1 MKCVRC
7 NPGLRLLIAG
17 VVAAP
22 AWGQSSSLYVTEQ
35 TNDGADPFAN
45 VVISESGEM
54 GVRSDRL
61 PDPVSP
67 QLRQASL
74 AAVAV
79 PEPRTYQV
87 NDLVTIIIRE
97 STTADID
104 ASLNTEKEVDWQGE
118 IAEFPK
124 LNLADL
130 LEMQVAPN
138 TFPDGTPKL
147 DVNFNNEFEGD
158 GQYEHNTEMTARLA
172 ARIID
177 IKPNGL
183 MVLEARK
190 FVENDDETMT
200 LVVTGTASVDSVQ
213 IDNTVLSSDLYDLHI
228 SKQHTGEL
236 RKTTKKGLLSNLM
249 DFIFNF

>member
-1 MKCVRC
+1 MKCVC
-7 NPGLRLLIAG
+7 AGLWLLIAAG
-17 VVAAP
+17 LAVVAS
-22 AWGQSSSLYVTEQ
+22 GQSSSLYV
-35 TNDGADPFAN
+35 NDAASSGSDPFAN
-45 VVISESGEM
+45 VVITETGEM

-67 QLRQASL
+67 ELRQVSL
-74 AAVAV
+74 AAVEV

-87 NDLVTIIIRE
+87 NDLVTIIVRE

-124 LNLADL
+124 LNLAEL
-130 LEMQVAPN
+130 LEMQVSPN

-158 GQYEHNTEMTARLA
+158 GQYEHRTEMTARLA

-190 FVENDDETMT
+190 FVENDKETMT
-200 LVVTGTASVDSVQ
+200 LVVTGTCSVDDVQ
-213 IDNTVLSSDLYDLHI
+213 IDNTVLSSSLYDLHI

-249 DFIFNF
+249 DLIFNF